1 MCNAWTDAS
10 DADAVASLAADIVVA
25 AAGGAAAAAKLATTG
40 DWL

>member
-10 DADAVASLAADIVVA
+10 DADAVASFA
-25 AAGGAAAAAKLATTG
+25 AAGAAAAKLATTG